1 MLEETPWLQLCPLNN
16 GPRGPF
22 SSSDR
27 HHDVQCLCSASH
39 LSLLLG
45 TRWKLQK
52 LGQSL
57 ATPLLCS
64 QTYHT
69 DSRKVHPP
77 VPADGLSVCPHPTN
91 KNLGEVIGHLCSLV
105 TCHCACHFWPELPHG
120 LPSPSSYA
128 SIPSRNSM
136 LPWADLQPLPPDP
149 SYASQ
154 ARPCFPGQQVQQ
166 EMIPARWIRHT
177 CPAIP
182 LREPCGNSGPW
193 DTSVQEFREEIFSTD
208 KRWLTSSHVTVLQA
222 HSGDRTVPCTGA
234 EAVPGWRS
242 CPRCSRKGRL
252 RPHRPE
258 PGCHAWTCQSPAEN
272 LTHRQQASPGVTA
285 SSRNTNRLLPV
296 QFSNSPVLCQ
306 VKLIKLIKTS
316 CREGSI
322 LPRSRLAQRRRTMS
336 VMAR

>member
-105 TCHCACHFWPELPHG
+105 TCHCACHFGPSCLMVSLLPLLM
-120 LPSPSSYA
+120 LPSPA
-128 SIPSRNSM
+128 ET
-136 LPWADLQPLPPDP
+136 Q
-149 SYASQ
+149 
-154 ARPCFPGQQVQQ
+154 CFLG
-166 EMIPARWIRHT
+166 
-177 CPAIP
+177 
-182 LREPCGNSGPW
+182 
-193 DTSVQEFREEIFSTD
+193 
-208 KRWLTSSHVTVLQA
+208 LTSNLCPQIHPMQAKHVLA
-222 HSGDRTVPCTGA
+222 FLA
-234 EAVPGWRS
+234 
-242 CPRCSRKGRL
+242 SRY
-252 RPHRPE
+252 
-258 PGCHAWTCQSPAEN
+258 
-272 LTHRQQASPGVTA
+272 
-285 SSRNTNRLLPV
+285 NR
-296 QFSNSPVLCQ
+296 
-306 VKLIKLIKTS
+306 K
-316 CREGSI
+316 
-322 LPRSRLAQRRRTMS
+322 
-336 VMAR
+336 